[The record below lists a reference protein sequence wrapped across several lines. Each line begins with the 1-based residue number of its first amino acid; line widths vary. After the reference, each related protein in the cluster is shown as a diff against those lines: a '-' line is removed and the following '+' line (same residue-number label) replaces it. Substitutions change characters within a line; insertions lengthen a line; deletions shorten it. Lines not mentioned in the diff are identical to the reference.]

1 MRTDNPPAV
10 TKPPQIKRNMPF
22 VPPVPDCIN
31 ATGLGLGFLTDLAIK
46 TMYLEGNIL
55 GYELADRMRLPHT
68 GVVEELLTGLK
79 REQLCEVKGTGGIGG
94 ARGLG
99 RAVYRYEITD
109 KGRAVAREAMQRS
122 QYAGPTPVPLP
133 QYNEAIHRQSLGQL
147 RVHRDG
153 LRRALSHLVLD
164 EQTIAYLGAAVNSRR
179 SIFLFGPPGNGK
191 TAIGEGIGTLVLEG
205 AIYIPYAVETDNQ
218 VIKVFDALNHVVDDQ
233 APSDRNGY
241 DRRWI
246 RIRRPVITVGGEMT
260 LDELDLIYEQTSK
273 YYEAPLQM
281 KSNGGMLLIDDFGR
295 QQVRPRDLL
304 NRWIVPLEKRIDYMA
319 LHTGRKIEIP
329 FDALIVFA
337 TNLAPKDLVD
347 EAFLRRIRHKIRI
360 TDPSWDDY
368 REIFRR
374 RCQEKGVPY
383 SEEGLAYLI
392 KEHYMRHNRAKRGCH
407 PRDLIDQVIDIARYL
422 DISPQLS
429 KDLIDQACNAYFVDL

>member
-1 MRTDNPPAV
+1 
-10 TKPPQIKRNMPF
+10 
-22 VPPVPDCIN
+22 
-31 ATGLGLGFLTDLAIK
+31 
-46 TMYLEGNIL
+46 MYLEGNIL
-55 GYELADRMRLPHT
+55 GYEIADRMRLPHT
-68 GVVEELLTGLK
+68 GVVEELLMGLK
-79 REQLCEVKGTGGIGG
+79 QEQLCEVKGTGGIGG

-122 QYAGPTPVPLP
+122 QYAGPAPVPLP
-133 QYNEAIHRQSLGQL
+133 RYNEAIRRQSLGEM
-147 RVHRDG
+147 RVHRDE
-153 LRRALSHLVLD
+153 LESALSHLVLE

-191 TAIGEGIGTLVLEG
+191 TAIGESIGQLVLEG
-205 AIYIPYAVETDNQ
+205 ALYIPYAVETDNQ
-218 VIKVFDALNHVVDDQ
+218 VIKVFDALNHVVDDR
-233 APSDRNGY
+233 ALKERNGH

-260 LDELDLIYEQTSK
+260 LNELDLIYEQTSK

-281 KSNGGMLLIDDFGR
+281 KANGGMLLIDDFGR

-304 NRWIVPLEKRIDYMA
+304 NRWIVPLEKRVDYMA

-360 TDPSWDDY
+360 TDPSWDGY
-368 REIFRR
+368 REIFQA
-374 RCQEKGVPY
+374 RCREKSVPY

-392 KEHYMRHNRAKRGCH
+392 KEHYMKHDRAKRGCH

-422 DISPQLS
+422 DIAPLLS
-429 KDLIDQACNAYFVDL
+429 RDLIDQACNAYFVDL